1 MAVTHALPLEMCF
14 FFLFFNAGKAVSEF
28 ITNADAGD
36 RKGCGRKEVSADET
50 NGANRATSAADH

>member
-1 MAVTHALPLEMCF
+1 MAVTHALPLKMFFFF
-14 FFLFFNAGKAVSEF
+14 FFLNAGKAVSEF

-36 RKGCGRKEVSADET
+36 RRGCGRTEVSADER